1 LDFGHWT
8 LRPLRPSPAT
18 VTPPPATFDIGPKDI
33 GAKLGISRKTV
44 TSHRAR
50 ILIRMNMKSD
60 AELTI
65 SFERNKPPDRPSVG
79 EKPQYSPKPQPCRA
93 AGLHEGYF
101 PLNGWCL
108 PSPSPL

>member
-1 LDFGHWT
+1 LDSAPPSTISGNRHTTSGNLRHW
-8 LRPLRPSPAT
+8 PES
-18 VTPPPATFDIGPKDI
+18 I

-65 SFERNKPPDRPSVG
+65 SFERNKPPDRQSVG
-79 EKPQYSPKPQPCRA
+79 EKPQYSPKPQPRRVPA
-93 AGLHEGYF
+93 PHEGYF

-108 PSPSPL
+108 PSPSPV